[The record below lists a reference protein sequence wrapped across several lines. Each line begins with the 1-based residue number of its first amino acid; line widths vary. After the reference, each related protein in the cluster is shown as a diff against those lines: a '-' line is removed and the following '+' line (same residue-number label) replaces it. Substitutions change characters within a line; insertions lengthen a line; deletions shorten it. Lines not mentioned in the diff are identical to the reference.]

1 MMAPF
6 VPFATF
12 LYPRQNTRPISPC
25 PKAIRPSAIT
35 VYTASRIVKV
45 PNIALIVVHDGSR
58 DSCSNSKLAPIP
70 VKKPKSF
77 DAKNAPST
85 AFAMIPDA
93 TFNANAGAA
102 FRATC
107 WTAISD
113 EIKPG
118 PKYVMA

>member
-1 MMAPF
+1 MD
-6 VPFATF
+6 
-12 LYPRQNTRPISPC
+12 
-25 PKAIRPSAIT
+25 
-35 VYTASRIVKV
+35 
-45 PNIALIVVHDGSR
+45 VHDGSK
-58 DSCSNSKLAPIP
+58 DNCSNNKLAPIP
-70 VKKPKSF
+70 VRKPKSF

-118 PKYVMA
+118 PKNVTEYVTAPITKDVIAPNVNIDLNVARTCGPSFRSIKAGNCV